1 MSTRSKKTLAFLEDL
16 AGGPN
21 TIGKLLR
28 AIREGE
34 EMSQAQFA
42 EKLGIS
48 RHNLS
53 DIENERRGVSP
64 KKAVEFAKK
73 LRYSKQAFLQ
83 LALEDQLK
91 RDGIKIK
98 NVSVA
103 L

>member
-1 MSTRSKKTLAFLEDL
+1 MGKSKRTLKNLEDL

-21 TIGKLLR
+21 TLGNLLR

-34 EMSQAQFA
+34 EMSQTEFA

-64 KKAVEFAKK
+64 RKAVEFAKK
-73 LRYSKQAFLQ
+73 LRYSRQSFLQ

-91 RDGIKIK
+91 REGIKIK
-98 NVSVA
+98 KVSVA